1 MCAARHGATPNA
13 AYEWEAKHT
22 PPDREAPGHHAG
34 RDDLPP
40 INLVGS
46 IFIKMTHR
54 VIEVTQTHI
63 IIHTHTHITPGGYL
77 TAAV

>member
-40 INLVGS
+40 IKIS
-46 IFIKMTHR
+46 RFDFH
-54 VIEVTQTHI
+54 
-63 IIHTHTHITPGGYL
+63 
-77 TAAV
+77 